1 MAKLKYN
8 KTLYKLRRLPELP
21 GWYRYLQIFIGGI
34 IAIALLVSLITPS
47 EKKILI
53 ASNTGLS
60 NNTQTDTYTP
70 TPLDS
75 SGSNEDSY
83 GSDTSSTS
91 IDTLTGETVSVSN
104 VKLELAKNV
113 ALARYTGVWDKV
125 RFSQSDSIDNDPSGL
140 KPKIGKVYLLDS
152 TSSNISFLI
161 VVIKNP
167 KIDSETGIQ
176 NTINLT
182 LENGNWVFNPNSNAG
197 L

>member
-1 MAKLKYN
+1 MAKLKYS

-21 GWYRYLQIFIGGI
+21 DWYRYLQIFIGVI
-34 IAIALLVSLITPS
+34 IAVVLLVSIITPS
-47 EKKILI
+47 EKKNNI
-53 ASNTGLS
+53 ASNTELNS
-60 NNTQTDTYTP
+60 NTSTEAYTP
-70 TPLDS
+70 TPID
-75 SGSNEDSY
+75 GNVSNEDNS
-83 GSDTSSTS
+83 GTSTTT
-91 IDTLTGETVSVSN
+91 IDTLAGESIVVATS
-104 VKLELAKNV
+104 KIDLAKNV

-125 RFSQSDSIDNDPSGL
+125 TFGQNDSIDNDPTGL
-140 KPKIGKVYLLDS
+140 KPKIGKIYLLDS

-167 KIDSETGIQ
+167 ETNSDLGIQ

>member
-1 MAKLKYN
+1 MAKLKYS

-21 GWYRYLQIFIGGI
+21 DWYRYLQIFIGVI
-34 IAIALLVSLITPS
+34 IAVALLVSLIMPS
-47 EKKILI
+47 EKKNIII
-53 ASNTGLS
+53 ASNAELNS
-60 NNTQTDTYTP
+60 NTSNDTYTP
-70 TPLDS
+70 TPLDGNGS
-75 SGSNEDSY
+75 TEDNSG
-83 GSDTSSTS
+83 TSTTTIETLAGENIVVATS
-91 IDTLTGETVSVSN
+91 KV
-104 VKLELAKNV
+104 ELAKNV

-125 RFSQSDSIDNDPSGL
+125 SFGQSDSINNDPTGL
-140 KPKIGKVYLLDS
+140 KPKIGKIYILDS

-167 KIDSETGIQ
+167 ETNSDLGIQ